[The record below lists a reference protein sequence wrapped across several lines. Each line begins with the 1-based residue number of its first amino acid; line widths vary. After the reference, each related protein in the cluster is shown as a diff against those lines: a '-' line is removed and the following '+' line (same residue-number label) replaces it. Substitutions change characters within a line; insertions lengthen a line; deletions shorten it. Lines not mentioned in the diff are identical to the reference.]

1 MGKKGKIALDK
12 IACMKTTYV
21 WVRSSRP
28 EVFCKKDVLGNF
40 TKFIGKDLCQS
51 LFFNKVTEH
60 LRWLL
65 LSSGSYFCQ
74 IDSRYSEECMLR
86 TNRYAKELGKLTL
99 STLSSIILC
108 HKRGTHPSK
117 ILIGTKTLNTFHST
131 TPWPVS
137 SINNE

>member
-1 MGKKGKIALDK
+1 MLLEISQNSKENTCATVSFLIKFQATSLKKRLWQR
-12 IACMKTTYV
+12 CFPV
-21 WVRSSRP
+21 
-28 EVFCKKDVLGNF
+28 NF
-40 TKFIGKDLCQS
+40 VKFPRAP
-51 LFFNKVTEH
+51 FFTEH

-65 LSSGSYFCQ
+65 LLSGTYFCQ
-74 IDSRYSEECMLR
+74 RDSRYSDEYMLR

-131 TPWPVS
+131 TPGRCPVL
-137 SINNE
+137 IMNKKYQY